1 MTLQM
6 ISLCRWLSIA
16 ATTLSIRIMLL
27 PVLVYQMKATARLTL
42 LRPELERITNSIKES
57 GYDPKVTEVNQ
68 ARMKAL
74 FQKHKTNPF
83 TPLMGAFLQAPIFIS
98 FFFAIRNMAE
108 KVPSFKEGGA
118 LWFTDLTTPDSFF
131 ILPVMSGLAT
141 LLTVEVLSASILP
154 PFSLCGMICYN

>member
-1 MTLQM
+1 
-6 ISLCRWLSIA
+6 
-16 ATTLSIRIMLL
+16 
-27 PVLVYQMKATARLTL
+27 
-42 LRPELERITNSIKES
+42 
-57 GYDPKVTEVNQ
+57 
-68 ARMKAL
+68 
-74 FQKHKTNPF
+74 
-83 TPLMGAFLQAPIFIS
+83 MGAFLQAPIFIS

-154 PFSLCGMICYN
+154 PFSLCGVICSN